1 MSLNSVTN
9 YATAFS
15 GLALLARNAQWA
27 HTYGVE
33 AGNSSQFF
41 GLALI
46 MVAYV
51 ERYVPRQNTNR
62 SSYWAFLC
70 FCLRQSGFGAENGMV
85 AMGNLVLGLFHL
97 ANAWSGSSKKEKMNG
112 TQRQRMIYGTLLF
125 MFCLDN
131 AGVLMG
137 YGDVMYG
144 SSGDKSNIM
153 TYTVCMVLCAN
164 LSHNPPKS
172 TKDGVRAWFQWIVLG
187 QCMLCI
193 VFMHGLNPTAWFN
206 HLGSKVYGI
215 AVVGGLCFYAGNL

>member
-1 MSLNSVTN
+1 MQLQLRILQNCQFVEMTYMRGEECERTRGWNWNKINIEQEGKKERNNTIQISLKKENNNIYLWHFNFTFLLAMSLNSVTN

-112 TQRQRMIYGTLLF
+112 TQRQRMIYGT
-125 MFCLDN
+125 
-131 AGVLMG
+131 V
-137 YGDVMYG
+137 
-144 SSGDKSNIM
+144 S
-153 TYTVCMVLCAN
+153 YTHLT
-164 LSHNPPKS
+164 LP
-172 TKDGVRAWFQWIVLG
+172 TKA
-187 QCMLCI
+187 
-193 VFMHGLNPTAWFN
+193 
-206 HLGSKVYGI
+206 
-215 AVVGGLCFYAGNL
+215 